1 MVADN
6 GSRDG
11 YREMAFLV
19 RAQQIS
25 KMIEVAATLGL
36 ADRIDGTPRSVD
48 QLAAECGAHP
58 GALLR
63 LCRGLAAFEIFSVD
77 TNNCIGHTARSRLL
91 RTDSVPTV
99 HYASRYYGLQSNW
112 VAWSAL
118 EHTVR
123 TGTPA
128 FEERFGM
135 PYFDFLHQ
143 RPEESEIFHKFMQ
156 SSPDDRHNAV
166 ANAYDFSNARLVVDI
181 GGGNGALL
189 AAILGKNPTVRG
201 VLFDR
206 PAVVADAEHVL
217 GNVSDRCEIDA
228 GSFFDRVTAGADVYL
243 LSQVIHDW
251 DDERAI
257 KILTNIRRAMAHG
270 GRLLIIER
278 FLSEAP
284 DGALAISYLSDI
296 HMMVLFPGAR
306 ERTTREYASL
316 LGQAGF
322 ASPLP
327 VMTQSPFYIL
337 EAMAAA

>member
-1 MVADN
+1 MVDSGN
-6 GSRDG
+6 RDG
-11 YREMAFLV
+11 YREMAFLA

-25 KMIEVAATLGL
+25 KLIEVAATLGL
-36 ADRIDGTPRSVD
+36 ADRIDGAARPID
-48 QLAAECGAHP
+48 QLADECGADS

-77 TNNCIGHTARSRLL
+77 ADNRIGHTAKSRLL

-112 VAWSAL
+112 AVWGAL
-118 EHTVR
+118 EHAVR
-123 TGTPA
+123 TGNSV

-143 RPEESEIFHKFMQ
+143 HPEENEVFGKFMQ
-156 SSPDDRHNAV
+156 NSPDDQHNAV

-189 AAILGKNPTVRG
+189 AAILGKNPTARG

-206 PAVVADAEHVL
+206 PAALSEAGHVL
-217 GNVSDRCEIDA
+217 GNVSGRCEIEE
-228 GSFFDRVTAGADVYL
+228 GNFFDHVTTGGDVYL
-243 LSQVIHDW
+243 LSRIVHDW

-257 KILTNIRRAMAHG
+257 AILANIRRAMARD

-278 FLSEAP
+278 LLSDAP
-284 DGALAISYLSDI
+284 DGALALSYLSDI
-296 HMMVLFPGAR
+296 HMMLLFPGAR
-306 ERTTREYASL
+306 ERTTPEYAAL
-316 LGQAGF
+316 LARAGF
-322 ASPLP
+322 ASPRP

-337 EAMAAA
+337 EAAPAA